1 MDESE
6 AVRWIVRFER
16 PNYAAMA
23 SLDRAGRFAA
33 LRAHSAAVR
42 EAFEAWIAAQGLDGQ
57 VTGVTRLTY
66 VSMTFLT
73 CTPAVAARLAQ
84 APGVAG
90 IGPDVE
96 IEVSLDI
103 P

>member
-1 MDESE
+1 
-6 AVRWIVRFER
+6 
-16 PNYAAMA
+16 MA
-23 SLDRAGRFAA
+23 LDRAGRFAA

-42 EAFEAWIAAQGLDGQ
+42 EAFDAWIAAQGLDGQ